1 MKIYAKIANLFVVI
15 TSMILL
21 FVCMIDPNI
30 KGEGAAGGSIAAI
43 LLCCLGLANLT
54 YNKDL

>member
-15 TSMILL
+15 ASMILL
-21 FVCMIDPNI
+21 FVCMMDPNI
-30 KGEGAAGGSIAAI
+30 KGDGAAGGSIAAI
-43 LLCCLGLANLT
+43 LLCFMGVSNLT